1 VAEEEIVMH
10 KIAIALSLV
19 LSLVALDVGV
29 ARGDAHGTDRP
40 YADTGSA
47 VLSIDLNN
55 LTVALAGTRHA
66 THLGLSTW
74 TTSNIVIDLSNLP
87 LIGVTY
93 DDTIVAANGDELYTT
108 AVATIDASTLG
119 VSPLAFSA
127 EETIT
132 GGTGRFE
139 GASGSISSAGLV
151 DLDLSTFSGALT
163 FTSAGTISY

>member
-1 VAEEEIVMH
+1 MR
-10 KIAIALSLV
+10 KIAIALSLM
-19 LSLVALDVGV
+19 LSVVALDVGV
-29 ARGDAHGTDRP
+29 ALAAANGTDRP

-47 VLSIDLNN
+47 VLSIDLGT

-74 TTSNIVIDLSNLP
+74 TTSNVAIDLSNLP
-87 LIGVTY
+87 LIGVTF
-93 DDTIVAANGDELYTT
+93 DDDITAANGDVLYTT

-127 EETIT
+127 VETIT

-139 GASGSISSAGLV
+139 GASGSFAGTGSV
-151 DLDLSTFSGALT
+151 DLDLSTLTGLLT
-163 FTSAGTISY
+163 FTSTGAISY